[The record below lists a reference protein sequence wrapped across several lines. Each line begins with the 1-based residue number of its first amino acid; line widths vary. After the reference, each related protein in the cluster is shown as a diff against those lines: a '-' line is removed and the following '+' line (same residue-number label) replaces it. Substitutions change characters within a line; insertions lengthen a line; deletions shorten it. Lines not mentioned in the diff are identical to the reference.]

1 MTVYMGIWK
10 IFTNKLLR
18 SNKILSI
25 LILLCLIITLLI
37 ILLINVQ
44 GCDCNSVGGSLLSQ
58 STLHDQ
64 HELCLIIPFRDRFDE
79 LLIFL
84 MHMKVFLERQNI
96 VYNVYVVN
104 QVDSYRFN
112 RGSLINV
119 GFLYIQ
125 ENTHCDFIA
134 MHDVDLIPIN
144 PRLNYSYPGDAI
156 MHIAAPDLHPKY
168 HYKTFLGGILMMK
181 NEHFQTVNG
190 LSNKYWGW
198 GLEDDELY
206 VRIKEARIRIERPE
220 NVGSGIDNTFR

>member
-1 MTVYMGIWK
+1 MTVYTGIWK

-25 LILLCLIITLLI
+25 LILLCLIITVLI

-96 VYNVYVVN
+96 VYHVYVVN
-104 QVDSYRFN
+104 QVIDQINFFFFFLTIIFVTWFSWNLVKVSTLRRKRFY
-112 RGSLINV
+112 
-119 GFLYIQ
+119 F
-125 ENTHCDFIA
+125 D
-134 MHDVDLIPIN
+134 
-144 PRLNYSYPGDAI
+144 
-156 MHIAAPDLHPKY
+156 
-168 HYKTFLGGILMMK
+168 
-181 NEHFQTVNG
+181 
-190 LSNKYWGW
+190 
-198 GLEDDELY
+198 
-206 VRIKEARIRIERPE
+206 
-220 NVGSGIDNTFR
+220 